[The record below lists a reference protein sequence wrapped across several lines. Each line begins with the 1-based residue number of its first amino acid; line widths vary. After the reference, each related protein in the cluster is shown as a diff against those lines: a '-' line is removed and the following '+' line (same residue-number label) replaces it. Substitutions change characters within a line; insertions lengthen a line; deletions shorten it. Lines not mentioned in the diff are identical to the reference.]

1 LGKYSVV
8 FFVIIMGA
16 YLLAR
21 LLELPE
27 WVVAVAMAF
36 VALLLVGFAFRT
48 MGEEIAPVLYN
59 RNLILIY
66 ISAIAILWNLWF
78 FSFWSVSIVSQAAPQ
93 ASFLHAALTA
103 ALNAGAGILGFPL
116 GGWIADYAKRKGWGR
131 KVMLIPLTV
140 AEGLLTVAF
149 GLYLIYG
156 GQALSVMG
164 ILLFFQAI
172 FFFALQPISQALTA
186 DLVPSAAFLGAAFG
200 MWNLIGEMGAVLSPG
215 ISGALRDATGS
226 WNTAVMLD
234 AGVILASAVVLLFVK
249 ESRAATAGQPSEVQ
263 ETN

>member
-1 LGKYSVV
+1 
-8 FFVIIMGA
+8 
-16 YLLAR
+16 
-21 LLELPE
+21 
-27 WVVAVAMAF
+27 
-36 VALLLVGFAFRT
+36 
-48 MGEEIAPVLYN
+48 
-59 RNLILIY
+59 
-66 ISAIAILWNLWF
+66 
-78 FSFWSVSIVSQAAPQ
+78 
-93 ASFLHAALTA
+93 
-103 ALNAGAGILGFPL
+103 
-116 GGWIADYAKRKGWGR
+116 
-131 KVMLIPLTV
+131 MLIPFTV